1 MEVKMEIKK
10 FEDLFE
16 EIEKDLEINSVNLQE
31 KLFKVPNLH
40 TKYLRMFYNYQKIY
54 LKKKKQLNE
63 LYTEIY
69 DKYKNGDEILDKKE
83 IQFYVLSDK
92 EYSDL
97 KYKVN
102 QLENMIDILEK
113 TVKRVNNLSFDLKH
127 IIEWVKFQ
135 EGA

>member
-1 MEVKMEIKK
+1 MEIKK

>member
-1 MEVKMEIKK
+1 MEIKK

-40 TKYLRMFYNYQKIY
+40 TKYLRMFYSYQKIY
-54 LKKKKQLNE
+54 LKKKKELNE
-63 LYTEIY
+63 LYTTTY

-83 IQFYVLSDK
+83 IQFYILSDE
-92 EYSDL
+92 EYSEL

-102 QLENMIDILEK
+102 QLENMIDVLEK
-113 TVKRVNNLSFDLKH
+113 TVKRVNNLSFDLRH